1 MTQRVYYGT
10 VCEGGGTF
18 GIVFLDFL
26 GCVSAGDTLEEVI
39 VNGHEALQG
48 HIEAMV
54 ADGET
59 IPDPSAVTIDRTERE
74 LDDPGEP
81 IDDER
86 WIEVVPIVVDVP
98 DQLDTIPVPVQASL
112 IAEIGKIAHDNQAFI
127 AEAIRRRLDERKED
141 AA

>member
-10 VCEGGGTF
+10 LCEGGGTF

-39 VNGHEALQG
+39 VNGHEALHG

-54 ADGET
+54 ADGDP
-59 IPDPSAVTIDRTERE
+59 IPEPSDVTIERTERE
-74 LDDPGEP
+74 LDDPADSAVG
-81 IDDER
+81 ER

-98 DQLDTIPVPVQASL
+98 DKLETIPVPVEASL
-112 IAEIGKIAHDNQAFI
+112 IAEIGKVARDNQAFI
-127 AEAIRRRLDERKED
+127 AEAIRRRLDEQRED

>member
-18 GIVFLDFL
+18 GIVFLDFM
-26 GCVSAGDTLEEVI
+26 GCISAGDTLEEVI

-54 ADGET
+54 ADGEAV
-59 IPDPSAVTIDRTERE
+59 PDPSNVTVERTSRE
-74 LDDPGEP
+74 LDDPADP
-81 IDDER
+81 ADDER
-86 WIEVVPIVVDVP
+86 WIDVVPVVVDVP
-98 DQLDTIPVPVQASL
+98 DKLETIPIPVEASL
-112 IAEIGKIAHDNQAFI
+112 IAEIGKVARDNQAFI
-127 AEAIRRRLDERKED
+127 TEAIRRSLDERKED

>member
-1 MTQRVYYGT
+1 MTRRVYYGT
-10 VCEGGGTF
+10 VCEGGGSY

-54 ADGET
+54 ADGDA
-59 IPDPSAVTIDRTERE
+59 IPDPSEVTIARTERE
-74 LDDPGEP
+74 LDDPDEP
-81 IDDER
+81 AGDER
-86 WIEVVPIVVDVP
+86 WIEVVPIVVSVP
-98 DQLDTIPVPVQASL
+98 DQLETIPVPVEALL
-112 IAEIGKIAHDNQAFI
+112 IAEIGKIARDNQAFI
-127 AEAIRRRLDERKED
+127 TEAIRRRLDERKED